1 VPGYARALPHWT
13 VAEFFEKLELLM
25 GCEFDIDHRQQR
37 ITFAFSRTVLDAL
50 APIEIESVVDSYSCE
65 VNADSSDNSCDYI
78 GAKNLVFK
86 ECSHEMWKYYSCDWL
101 IESFR
106 NNNLI
111 REYNTLKE
119 LIAALYDFSCYEKV
133 TLRNTEAYYI
143 HHAKDVDMYFCIKI
157 LRKESQYDTD
167 KKKMRWYYYCALQ
180 PINQF
185 GGHIVSDDDDA
196 TETEVEFVPAWI
208 DDTDSTYGKCLFLDP
223 ASYDEETGEEDDDTT
238 TLAQPYPVATLIAG
252 EKDRS
257 SEYYSVIY
265 VAWWDGN
272 LPMLGKM
279 PFPAIDAVEILDWKY
294 FTHDF
299 SLRINRSFNSDE
311 TNLYKYNIEPT
322 HKYTFKFLANEI
334 PNARALF
341 IIEGKRYLAEKI
353 TATFTESGM
362 SQLIKG
368 TFYRVI

>member
-1 VPGYARALPHWT
+1 
-13 VAEFFEKLELLM
+13 
-25 GCEFDIDHRQQR
+25 
-37 ITFAFSRTVLDAL
+37 
-50 APIEIESVVDSYSCE
+50 
-65 VNADSSDNSCDYI
+65 
-78 GAKNLVFK
+78 
-86 ECSHEMWKYYSCDWL
+86 
-101 IESFR
+101 
-106 NNNLI
+106 
-111 REYNTLKE
+111 
-119 LIAALYDFSCYEKV
+119 
-133 TLRNTEAYYI
+133 
-143 HHAKDVDMYFCIKI
+143 
-157 LRKESQYDTD
+157 
-167 KKKMRWYYYCALQ
+167 MRWYYYCALQ

-238 TLAQPYPVATLIAG
+238 TVAQPYPVATLIAG